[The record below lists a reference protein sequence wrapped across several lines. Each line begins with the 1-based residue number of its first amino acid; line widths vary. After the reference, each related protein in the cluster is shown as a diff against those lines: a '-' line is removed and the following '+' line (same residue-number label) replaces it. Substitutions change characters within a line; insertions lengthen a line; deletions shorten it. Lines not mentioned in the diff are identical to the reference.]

1 MPYLGIWVRI
11 LKNYCHILNQHP
23 RICLTAKFRK
33 KKKKMAKFRAKNAL
47 FRYFGL
53 EFEKLLP

>member
-33 KKKKMAKFRAKNAL
+33 KKKKWLNLGQKMP
-47 FRYFGL
+47 YFGIL
-53 EFEKLLP
+53 G